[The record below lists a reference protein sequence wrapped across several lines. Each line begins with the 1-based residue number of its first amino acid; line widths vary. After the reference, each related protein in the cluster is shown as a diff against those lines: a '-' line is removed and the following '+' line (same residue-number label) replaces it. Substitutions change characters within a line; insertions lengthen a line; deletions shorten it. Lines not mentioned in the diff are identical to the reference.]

1 MATVIDALIV
11 TLGLDSSGF
20 KKGEKEAADAQ
31 KRFVRESEAS
41 AKQIAAQAKVMT
53 EGFRRVRNELLGLFA
68 VAIGANGLKDF
79 ISNTVNGQAELGYL
93 SKNLGMSARELDAW
107 GKTVKTV
114 GGSAEGF
121 QASLQ
126 NIASGIE
133 SFKLGEDSPV
143 VGMFRAIGVNVADTA
158 GKMRPFKDVLLDVSD
173 ALQRYDAQDQI
184 RIAQSLGIDQGTL
197 NVLRQGRQ
205 AVQDLYAEMYK
216 SSGVTE
222 ESVKRAQEAQRVWG
236 EFTAQVNGVGQAIF
250 EAMGPALVDLTKT
263 LRDFGTWVNE
273 HRAEIQKFFVDMVD
287 GGKEITKMLT
297 ELDQSSGGVTT
308 KILAIGAAC
317 IAAAK
322 GIGIFTSAGTSALAM
337 SARLGAVGL
346 AGYGGYQAGT
356 YLNDNYISGTATGD
370 FIGEWLNRGA
380 AALGVQSA
388 QESVNQMDA
397 AAGKV
402 NGGRAMADYVAN
414 YFQGKGWSREQA
426 IGIASNLSVESG
438 FNPSAVGDGGKAYGL
453 AQWHPDRQA
462 GFRAFSGKDIRGSS
476 LDEQLA
482 FIHFELTQ
490 GQEKSA
496 GDALRKARSAYE
508 AGSVVSSQY
517 ERPAQKEAEASR
529 RGTLAQAIYG
539 NSAGDQFQ
547 MTAEE
552 RLALERDQMGVRPG
566 ELKIGAGANLG
577 SSQVSTT
584 NNEVSIGQITVQTQ
598 ATDAPGIARDMG
610 EALRQNQL
618 INSTATGMN

>member
-31 KRFVRESEAS
+31 KRFVRESEVS

-79 ISNTVNGQAELGYL
+79 ISNTVKGQAELGYL

-121 QASLQ
+121 QTSLQ

-133 SFKLGEDSPV
+133 AFKLGEDSPV
-143 VGMFRAIGVNVADTA
+143 VGMFRAIGVNVADSA
-158 GKMRPFKDVLLDVSD
+158 GKMRPFKDVLLDVAD
-173 ALQRYDAQDQI
+173 ALQKYDAQDQI
-184 RIAQSLGIDQGTL
+184 KIAQSLGIDQGTL

-205 AVQDLYAEMYK
+205 AVQDLYGEMYK

-236 EFTAQVNGVGQAIF
+236 EFTAQANGVGQAIF
-250 EAMGPALVDLTKT
+250 EAMGPALIELTKD
-263 LRDFGTWVNE
+263 LRDFGSWVNE
-273 HRAEIQKFFVDMVD
+273 HRAEIQKFFIDLVE
-287 GGKEITKMLT
+287 GGKELAKMLSD
-297 ELDQSSGGVTT
+297 LDQSTGGATSKV
-308 KILAIGAAC
+308 LALGAAF
-317 IAAAK
+317 AVAAK
-322 GIGIFTSAGTSALAM
+322 GLGVFMTAGAGALAM
-337 SARLGAVGL
+337 SARLGAAGI
-346 AGYGGYQAGT
+346 AGYGGYQVGT
-356 YLNDNYISGTATGD
+356 YLNDNYINGTATGD

-388 QESVNQMDA
+388 QDSVNSMDA
-397 AAGKV
+397 VNGNV

-414 YFQGKGWSREQA
+414 YFQSKGWSREQA
-426 IGIASNLSVESG
+426 IGLASNLSVESG
-438 FNPSAVGDGGKAYGL
+438 FNPSAVGDGGKAYGI

-462 GFRAFSGKDIRGSS
+462 GFMAFAGKDIRDSS

-482 FIHFELTQ
+482 FIHYELTQ
-490 GQEKSA
+490 GQEKGA

-508 AGSVVSSQY
+508 AGSIVSSKY
-517 ERPAQKEAEASR
+517 ERPARADVEASR
-529 RGTLAQAIYG
+529 RGILAQSIYG
-539 NSAGDQFQ
+539 STAGDQFQ
-547 MTAEE
+547 MTTEE
-552 RLALERDQMGVRPG
+552 RLALQRDQMGVRPG
-566 ELKIGAGANLG
+566 EMRIGAG
-577 SSQVSTT
+577 SQLAAPKTSTT
-584 NNEVSIGQITVQTQ
+584 NNEVSIGQITVNTQ

-618 INSTATGMN
+618 INSSATGMN

>member
-41 AKQIAAQAKVMT
+41 AKQIAAQAKVMS

-79 ISNTVNGQAELGYL
+79 ISNTVKGQAELGYL
-93 SKNLGMSARELDAW
+93 SKNLSMSARELDAW

-133 SFKLGEDSPV
+133 AFKLGEDSPV

-236 EFTAQVNGVGQAIF
+236 EFTAQANGVGQAIF

-273 HRAEIQKFFVDMVD
+273 HRAEIQKFFVDVVD
-287 GGKEITKMLT
+287 GGKELAKMLS
-297 ELDQSSGGVTT
+297 ELDQSTGGATT
-308 KILAIGAAC
+308 KILAIGAAF
-317 IAAAK
+317 AVAAK
-322 GIGIFTSAGTSALAM
+322 GIGIFVSAGAGALAM
-337 SARLGAVGL
+337 TARLAAVGA
-346 AGYGGYQAGT
+346 AGYGGYQVGT
-356 YLNDNYISGTATGD
+356 YLNDNFINGTAVGD

-380 AALGVQSA
+380 AVLGVEGA
-388 QESVNQMDA
+388 REAVNQMDA
-397 AAGKV
+397 SAGKV

-438 FNPSAVGDGGKAYGL
+438 FNPSAVGDGGKAYGI

-482 FIHFELTQ
+482 FIHYELTQ

-517 ERPAQKEAEASR
+517 ERPAQKQAEAAR

-539 NSAGDQFQ
+539 SAAGDQFQ
-547 MTAEE
+547 MTTEE
-552 RLALERDQMGVRPG
+552 RLALERDQMGVRPS
-566 ELKIGAGANLG
+566 EMRIGAGAGLG
-577 SSQVSTT
+577 RPQVSTT

-598 ATDAPGIARDMG
+598 ATDAPGIARDMS

-618 INSTATGMN
+618 INSTAMGMN

>member
-31 KRFVRESEAS
+31 KRFVRESEVS
-41 AKQIAAQAKVMT
+41 AKQIAAQAKIMS

-79 ISNTVNGQAELGYL
+79 ISNTVKGQAELGYL

-121 QASLQ
+121 QTSLQ

-133 SFKLGEDSPV
+133 AFKLGEDSPV
-143 VGMFRAIGVNVADTA
+143 VGMFRAIGVNVADSA
-158 GKMRPFKDVLLDVSD
+158 GKMRPFKDVLLDVAD
-173 ALQRYDAQDQI
+173 ALQKYDAQDQI
-184 RIAQSLGIDQGTL
+184 KIAQSLGIDQGTL

-205 AVQDLYAEMYK
+205 AVQDLYGEMYK

-236 EFTAQVNGVGQAIF
+236 EFTAQANGVGQAIF
-250 EAMGPALVDLTKT
+250 EAMGPALVELTKD
-263 LRDFGTWVNE
+263 LRDFGSWVNE
-273 HRAEIQKFFVDMVD
+273 HRTEIQKFFTDLVE
-287 GGKEITKMLT
+287 GGKEMVQMLR
-297 ELDQSSGGVTT
+297 ELDQDTGGATT
-308 KILAIGAAC
+308 KILALGAAF
-317 IAAAK
+317 AVASK
-322 GIGIFTSAGTSALAM
+322 GLGMFLGMGTGALAM
-337 SARLGAVGL
+337 ASRLGALGI

-356 YLNDNYISGTATGD
+356 YLNDNFISGTAAGD

-388 QESVNQMDA
+388 QDSVNSMDA

-414 YFQGKGWSREQA
+414 YFQSKGWSREQA
-426 IGIASNLSVESG
+426 VGIASNLSVESG

-462 GFRAFSGKDIRGSS
+462 GFRAFAGKDIRSSS

-482 FIHFELTQ
+482 FIHYELTQ

-508 AGSVVSSQY
+508 AGSIVSDQY
-517 ERPAQKEAEASR
+517 ERPARADVEASR
-529 RGTLAQAIYG
+529 RGMLAQAIYEKKDDVQPHRAA
-539 NSAGDQFQ
+539 S
-547 MTAEE
+547 
-552 RLALERDQMGVRPG
+552 RLAYELDQVGVRAG
-566 ELKIGAGANLG
+566 EMRIGAGANLAP
-577 SSQVSTT
+577 SQTSTT
-584 NNEVSIGQITVQTQ
+584 NNEVSIGQVVVNTQ

-618 INSTATGMN
+618 INSSATGMN

>member
-1 MATVIDALIV
+1 MATVIDALVV

-41 AKQIAAQAKVMT
+41 AKQIAAQAKIMS

-79 ISNTVNGQAELGYL
+79 IASTVKGQAQLGYL

-133 SFKLGEDSPV
+133 AFKLGEDSPV
-143 VGMFRAIGVNVADTA
+143 VGMFRAIGVNVADSA
-158 GKMRPFKDVLLDVSD
+158 GKMRPFKDVLMDVAD
-173 ALQRYDAQDQI
+173 ALQRYDPQDQI

-205 AVQDLYAEMYK
+205 AVQDLYGEMYR

-236 EFTAQVNGVGQAIF
+236 EFAAQANGVGQAIF
-250 EAMGPALVDLTKT
+250 EAMGPALVELTKD
-263 LRDFGTWVNE
+263 LRDFGGWVNE
-273 HRAEIQKFFVDMVD
+273 HRAEIQKFFTDLVE
-287 GGKEITKMLT
+287 GGKDLVQMLRD
-297 ELDQSSGGVTT
+297 LDQDTGGATT
-308 KILAIGAAC
+308 KILALGAAF
-317 IAAAK
+317 AVASK
-322 GIGIFTSAGTSALAM
+322 GVGMFLGVGGSALAM
-337 SARLGAVGL
+337 ASRLGAIGI
-346 AGYGGYQAGT
+346 AGYAGYQAGT
-356 YLNDNYISGTATGD
+356 YLNDNFISGTAVGD

-380 AALGVQSA
+380 AALGVESA
-388 QESVNQMDA
+388 QDSVNTMDA
-397 AAGKV
+397 ANGKV
-402 NGGRAMADYVAN
+402 NGGRPMADYVAN
-414 YFQGKGWSREQA
+414 YFQSKGWSREQA
-426 IGIASNLSVESG
+426 VGIASNLSVESG
-438 FNPSAVGDGGKAYGL
+438 FNPSAVGDGGKAYGV
-453 AQWHPDRQA
+453 AQWHPDRQRQ
-462 GFRAFSGKDIRGSS
+462 FHAFAGKDIRAST

-482 FIHFELTQ
+482 FIHYELTQ

-508 AGSVVSSQY
+508 AGGIVSRQY
-517 ERPAQKEAEASR
+517 ERPARADAEASR
-529 RGTLAQAIYG
+529 RGMLAQSIYG
-539 NSAGDQFQ
+539 TTAGDQFQ

-566 ELKIGAGANLG
+566 EMRIGAGANVAP
-577 SSQVSTT
+577 SQISATT
-584 NNEVSIGQITVQTQ
+584 SEVNIQQMTVNTQ

-618 INSTATGMN
+618 INSSATGMN

>member
-31 KRFVRESEAS
+31 KRFVRESEVS
-41 AKQIAAQAKVMT
+41 AKQIAAQAKIMS

-79 ISNTVNGQAELGYL
+79 ISNAVKGQAELGYL

-133 SFKLGEDSPV
+133 AFKLGEDSPV
-143 VGMFRAIGVNVADTA
+143 VGMFRAIGVNVADSA
-158 GKMRPFKDVLLDVSD
+158 GKMRPFKDVLLDVAD
-173 ALQRYDAQDQI
+173 ALQKYDAQDQI
-184 RIAQSLGIDQGTL
+184 KIAQSLGIDQGTL

-205 AVQDLYAEMYK
+205 AVQDLYGEMYK

-236 EFTAQVNGVGQAIF
+236 EFTAQANGVGQAIF
-250 EAMGPALVDLTKT
+250 EAMGPALVELTKD
-263 LRDFGTWVNE
+263 LRDFGSWVNE
-273 HRAEIQKFFVDMVD
+273 HRTEIQKFFTDLVE
-287 GGKEITKMLT
+287 GGKEMVQMLR
-297 ELDQSSGGVTT
+297 ELDQDTGGATT
-308 KILAIGAAC
+308 KILALGAAF
-317 IAAAK
+317 AVASK
-322 GIGIFTSAGTSALAM
+322 GLGMFLGMGTGALAM
-337 SARLGAVGL
+337 ASRLGALGI

-356 YLNDNYISGTATGD
+356 YLNDNFISGTSAGD

-388 QESVNQMDA
+388 QDSVNSMDA

-414 YFQGKGWSREQA
+414 YFQSKGWSREQA
-426 IGIASNLSVESG
+426 VGIASNLSVESG

-462 GFRAFSGKDIRGSS
+462 GFRAFAGKDIRSSS

-482 FIHFELTQ
+482 FIHYELTQ

-508 AGSVVSSQY
+508 AGGIVSRQY
-517 ERPAQKEAEASR
+517 ERPARADVEASR
-529 RGTLAQAIYG
+529 RGMLAQSIYG
-539 NSAGDQFQ
+539 NTAGDQFQ

-552 RLALERDQMGVRPG
+552 RLALQRDQMGVRPG
-566 ELKIGAGANLG
+566 EMRLGAGANFAPG
-577 SSQVSTT
+577 PSSTT
-584 NNEVSIGQITVQTQ
+584 NNEVSIGQVVVNTQ

-618 INSTATGMN
+618 INSSATGMN